1 VLSDGAVT
9 KFGHFNPWLFFGAAS
24 VAITGGIISTW
35 KVDTGY
41 SMIDGIQVLG
51 GLGAACVIQMVRP
64 FLHLLFNTH
73 EHKLTPSIS
82 ISR

>member
-1 VLSDGAVT
+1 MSLLTDGTVT
-9 KFGHFNPWLFFGAAS
+9 KFGHFNPYLFFGTAC

-51 GLGAACVIQMVRP
+51 GLGAACVIQMVC
-64 FLHLLFNTH
+64 LFSASFYIFCECKLNTSFH
-73 EHKLTPSIS
+73 
-82 ISR
+82 